1 MYAALGMSS
10 SPDEMAAPCHTGPDN
25 FTSGMQANIGF
36 RLPARQGARPWS
48 LVARLAV
55 FYTLGTTAL
64 LLVTMAVLYGVV
76 VRYSDANDN
85 LFLNDKLRAVR
96 ADLASK
102 KVNQVELL
110 DEEVPNEASDYFVR
124 VLDRRTGEVLAESPQ
139 MENRLSPSVFPT
151 PPPDGHIPE
160 EGAEYKSSTGKWFL
174 LMSGLAAIDRT
185 LPRPVVL
192 QIAQDRSD
200 DKAFAD
206 FFRNLLLAVLVGGA
220 GCSAAVA
227 VLVARQALRPLDQIV
242 AVMKKVQASQ
252 IHQRLNREQW
262 PKELDSMAAAFDEML
277 ARLKESFERLSAFS
291 ADLAHELRTPI
302 QNLRGEAEVALTRPR
317 TAAEYR
323 EVIELSIEEYQGL
336 GSMIDSLLFLARAEN
351 AETPLNRFTFHV
363 GAEMDTILDFYDAAA
378 REQNIALSRQGN
390 ADLYADAT
398 LVRRAVSNLVA
409 NALQHTA
416 AGGQIRLS
424 VMQSDG
430 SVEIRVQDTGCG
442 IGPEHLPRI
451 FNRFYRADPAR
462 RSEQGG
468 VGLGLAIVKSI
479 MDLHGG
485 SVSAESQPGAG
496 TTITLRFSREK
507 QAPQSDPHRRDLQPL
522 A

>member
-1 MYAALGMSS
+1 MS
-10 SPDEMAAPCHTGPDN
+10 GK
-25 FTSGMQANIGF
+25 QANIGF
-36 RLPARQGARPWS
+36 RIPERPGTRPWS

-102 KVNQVELL
+102 KANQEDLL
-110 DEEVPNEASDYFVR
+110 DEEVPNEASGYFVR
-124 VLDRRTGEVLAESPQ
+124 VLDRRTGKVLAESPQ
-139 MENRLSPSVFPT
+139 MGNRLSPSVFPT
-151 PPPDGHIPE
+151 PPADGHIPE
-160 EGAEYKSSTGKWFL
+160 EGAEYKTSAGKWFL
-174 LMSGLAAIDRT
+174 VMSALAAIDRT
-185 LPRPVVL
+185 MPRPVVL

-227 VLVARQALRPLDQIV
+227 VLVARRALRPLDQMV
-242 AVMKKVQASQ
+242 AAIKRVQVSYLQ
-252 IHQRLNREQW
+252 QRLNRDRW
-262 PKELDSMAAAFDEML
+262 PEELDAMAAAFDDML

-351 AETPLNRFTFHV
+351 AETPLNRSTFEV
-363 GAEMDTILDFYDAAA
+363 GSEMDTILDFYDAAA
-378 REQNIALSRQGN
+378 REQNVALSRQGD
-390 ADLYADAT
+390 ADLYADAM
-398 LVRRAVSNLVA
+398 LVRRAVSNLVT
-409 NALQHTA
+409 NALQHTK
-416 AGGQIRLS
+416 AGEEIRLA

-430 SVEIRVQDTGCG
+430 AVEIQVQDTGCG

-462 RSEQGG
+462 GSGQGG

-485 SVSAESQPGAG
+485 SVNAESKPGAG
-496 TTITLRFSREK
+496 TTIALRFSREK
-507 QAPQSDPHRRDLQPL
+507 QTPQSDQHQRDLQPL

>member
-1 MYAALGMSS
+1 MFAALAMRLNPVKS
-10 SPDEMAAPCHTGPDN
+10 EATAARV
-25 FTSGMQANIGF
+25 Q
-36 RLPARQGARPWS
+36 RRPWS

-64 LLVTMAVLYGVV
+64 LLVTMVILYGVV

-96 ADLASK
+96 ADLAVK
-102 KVNQVELL
+102 KANQGELL
-110 DEEVPNEASDYFVR
+110 AEEVASETSDYFVR
-124 VLDRRTGEVLAESPQ
+124 VLDRRTGKVLAESLE
-139 MENRLSPSVFPT
+139 MGKRLSPSVFPA

-160 EGAEYKSSTGKWFL
+160 QGIESKTSDGKWFL
-174 LMSGLAAIDRT
+174 LMSALAEIDRMM
-185 LPRPVVL
+185 PRPVVL

-227 VLVARQALRPLDQIV
+227 VLVARRALRPLEQMV
-242 AVMKKVQASQ
+242 GAMKRVQASYLQ
-252 IHQRLNREQW
+252 QRLDRDRW

-277 ARLKESFERLSAFS
+277 ARLNESFERLSAFS

-302 QNLRGEAEVALTRPR
+302 QNLRGEAEVALTRTR
-317 TAAEYR
+317 TAEEYR
-323 EVIELSIEEYQGL
+323 EVIELSVEEYQRL
-336 GSMIDSLLFLARAEN
+336 ANMIDNLLFVARAEN
-351 AETPLNRFTFHV
+351 AETPLNRLTFKI
-363 GAEMDTILDFYDAAA
+363 GPEIDTILDFYDAAA
-378 REQNIALSRQGN
+378 REQNVALHRQGD

-398 LVRRAVSNLVA
+398 LVRRALSNLVS
-409 NALQHTA
+409 NALQHTS
-416 AGGQIRLS
+416 AGGQVQLA
-424 VMQSDG
+424 VKQANG
-430 SVEIRVQDTGCG
+430 SVEIQAQDTGCG

-451 FNRFYRADPAR
+451 FNRFYRADAAR
-462 RSEQGG
+462 SSNSGG

-485 SVSAESQPGAG
+485 SVKAESKPGEG
-496 TTITLRFSREK
+496 TMITLRFI
-507 QAPQSDPHRRDLQPL
+507 QAEPVPQNDHHNRDSKPPG
-522 A
+522 